1 MMPPMRP
8 PEPPP
13 PPSSEAVGG
22 GGDGGSGGGGGIGG
36 VVTVGTLSTVMPR
49 AALAAAVVPRLVVI
63 EAETAAKV
71 EAGGTTMV
79 AVMSTLAEA
88 MVMVT
93 YDGSTP
99 AADAM
104 LDARAVVSL

>member
-1 MMPPMRP
+1 
-8 PEPPP
+8 
-13 PPSSEAVGG
+13 V
-22 GGDGGSGGGGGIGG
+22 
-36 VVTVGTLSTVMPR
+36 
-49 AALAAAVVPRLVVI
+49 
-63 EAETAAKV
+63 V
-71 EAGGTTMV
+71 EATMV

>member
-1 MMPPMRP
+1 METKM
-8 PEPPP
+8 
-13 PPSSEAVGG
+13 
-22 GGDGGSGGGGGIGG
+22 G
-36 VVTVGTLSTVMPR
+36 VRTPVRWACVTR
-49 AALAAAVVPRLVVI
+49 I